1 VNIIIFGPPGAGKGT
16 QADILVKDLNLLKV
30 STGDLLRDETK
41 RKSQL
46 GIRIKSLIDKGNFV
60 PDEIIDNLV
69 ENTLANTDSSNR
81 LIFDGYPRNVNQ
93 SRNLDKLLSKFNQK
107 ISCVFNLKVN
117 KEIIIKRIL
126 GRIACSKCGSIFN
139 EFFNPESKANHD
151 CGSNFLYKRSD
162 DNRKTFEQRLKIYDT
177 ETFPVLDYYKNKNLL
192 HEIDG
197 LMKIDDIYKEI
208 RTIIHSIET

>member
-1 VNIIIFGPPGAGKGT
+1 MNIIIFGPPGAGKGT

-107 ISCVFNLKVN
+107 ISC
-117 KEIIIKRIL
+117 I
-126 GRIACSKCGSIFN
+126 
-139 EFFNPESKANHD
+139 
-151 CGSNFLYKRSD
+151 
-162 DNRKTFEQRLKIYDT
+162 
-177 ETFPVLDYYKNKNLL
+177 
-192 HEIDG
+192 
-197 LMKIDDIYKEI
+197 
-208 RTIIHSIET
+208 